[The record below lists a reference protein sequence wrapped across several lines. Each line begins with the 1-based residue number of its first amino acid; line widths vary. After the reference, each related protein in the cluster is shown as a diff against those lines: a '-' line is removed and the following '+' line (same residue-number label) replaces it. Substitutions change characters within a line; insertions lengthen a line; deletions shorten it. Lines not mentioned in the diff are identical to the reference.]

1 MKKRYLIISLIVLS
15 LTISGCGKKE
25 TEVKGNDAP
34 PVTEQNKEELTF
46 KNEITI
52 ELKGELPS
60 NEDYILSGKVE
71 DNANLTYR
79 DSKEKVV
86 NVDTS
91 IIGTYS
97 VYLNDKKISTLN
109 VVDTTA
115 PILKLKNITIDENK
129 KYKVNDFV
137 ESCED
142 NSEEECSY
150 SFLEE
155 KMGQYT
161 KAGTYDI
168 TIIAKDKSNNETK
181 ETAKLTIKKKATTG
195 TTNNNQNNNNS
206 TNGNNNNSN
215 NTNTNKNETTND
227 NKNETKYPIVETST
241 KYGTKIT
248 KTTYESGYI
257 KYDYNFKSFNGK
269 TADMKS
275 EASSLV
281 SKNSGIYQEVL
292 KFTNGY
298 RAEKSISPLTLDTN
312 LSIAATIRA
321 IEIAYANKFDHT
333 RPNNTKC
340 FTVLNEIGY
349 TYSTAGEN
357 IAYGQNY
364 SYYSPEQVT
373 KGWRNSPGHYANMI
387 HEDFN
392 RLGVGYYKLG
402 NKTYYVQMF
411 SN

>member
-1 MKKRYLIISLIVLS
+1 MKKRYLIISLIILS
-15 LTISGCGKKE
+15 LTISSCGKKE
-25 TEVKGNDAP
+25 TEVKGNDNP
-34 PVTEQNKEELTF
+34 QVTEQKEEELTF
-46 KNEITI
+46 KEELTI
-52 ELKGELPS
+52 ELKAELPTVK
-60 NEDYILSGKVE
+60 DYILSGKVE
-71 DNANLTYR
+71 DNSSLTYR
-79 DSKEKVV
+79 DSKEEVV

-97 VYLNDKKISTLN
+97 VYLDKEKISTLN

-115 PILKLKNITIDENK
+115 PVLKLKNITIDENK

-142 NSEEECSY
+142 NSEEDCSFSY
-150 SFLEE
+150 AEE
-155 KMGQYT
+155 KMSQYT

-168 TIIAKDKSNNETK
+168 TVIAKDQSNNETK
-181 ETAKLTIKKKATTG
+181 ETVKLTIKKKATTG
-195 TTNNNQNNNNS
+195 TTNNSQNNTNNNS

-215 NTNTNKNETTND
+215 NTSNNTNT

-248 KTTYESGYI
+248 KTTYESGNV
-257 KYDYNFKSFNGK
+257 KYDYNFKSFNGT
-269 TADMKS
+269 TANMKS

-281 SKNSGIYQEVL
+281 SKNNNIYQEVL

-298 RAEKSISPLTLDTN
+298 RTEKSISPLTLDTN
-312 LSIAATIRA
+312 LSVAATIRV
-321 IEIAYANKFDHT
+321 IEIAYADKFNHT
-333 RPNNTKC
+333 RPNNTSC
-340 FTVLNEIGY
+340 FTVLSEIGY
-349 TYSTAGEN
+349 TYFTVGEN

-387 HEDFN
+387 NEGFN